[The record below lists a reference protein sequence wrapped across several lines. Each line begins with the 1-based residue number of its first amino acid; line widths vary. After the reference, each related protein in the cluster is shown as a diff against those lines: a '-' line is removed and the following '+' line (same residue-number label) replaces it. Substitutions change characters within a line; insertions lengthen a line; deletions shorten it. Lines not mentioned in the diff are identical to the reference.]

1 MKLALVSDIHANV
14 TALKAVLEEIA
25 RRHVDKFVLLGDLVN
40 YGMRPNE
47 IVDMVRDMDDKF
59 VAKIWGNHEKAVM
72 DNDTTRFATDRG
84 RAILHYTQKRLSQE
98 SIDFINNKMNRDGTC
113 TLEID
118 GKKFLLVHGILGDPY
133 WGKFTPAELMR
144 EEYAEYDYVLTAHS
158 HVCHY
163 FEVLFKADSPAT
175 RNKKKTIFIN
185 PGSVGQPRNINPCA
199 QFGIIDTVTTEYEH
213 VCVPYDIEAEQ
224 KLYTDEVDVFYKDRL
239 TLGI

>member
-1 MKLALVSDIHANV
+1 MKLAILSDIHANL
-14 TALKAVLEEIA
+14 TAYKTVIEEIN
-25 RRHVDKFVLLGDLVN
+25 RRGADKFVLLGDLIN

-47 IVDMVRDMDDKF
+47 VVEMTRQMDDRF

-84 RAILHYTQKRLSQE
+84 RAVLHYTQKNLSQN
-98 SIDFINNKMNRDGTC
+98 SLDFLNDKMDKNGTC
-113 TLEID
+113 SLEID
-118 GKKFLLVHGILGDPY
+118 GKSFLLVHGILGDPY
-133 WGKFTPAELMR
+133 WGKFTPAELCR
-144 EEYAEYDYVLTAHS
+144 EEYAQFDFVLTAHS

-163 FEVLFKADSPAT
+163 FEVLFKADSPST

-199 QFGIIDTVTTEYEH
+199 QFGILDTQTTEYTH
-213 VCVPYDIEAEQ
+213 VSVPYDFRSEQ
-224 KLYTDEVDVFYKDRL
+224 ELYTDDVDVFYKDRL

>member
-1 MKLALVSDIHANV
+1 MRLALLSDIHANV

-47 IVDMVRDMDDKF
+47 IVDMVREMDDKF
-59 VAKIWGNHEKAVM
+59 IAKIWGNHEKAVM

-84 RAILHYTQKRLSQE
+84 RAILHYTQNRLSQE

-113 TLEID
+113 SPEID
-118 GKKFLLVHGILGDPY
+118 GKKFLLVHGIMGDPY

-144 EEYAEYDYVLTAHS
+144 EEYAQYDFVLTAHS

-163 FEVLFKADSPAT
+163 FEVLFKADSPST
-175 RNKKKTIFIN
+175 RNKKKTVFIN

-199 QFGIIDTVTTEYEH
+199 QFGILDTATTEYEH
-213 VCVPYDIEAEQ
+213 VCVPYDIVAEQ
-224 KLYTDEVDVFYKDRL
+224 ELYTDEVDVFYKDRL

>member
-1 MKLALVSDIHANV
+1 MRLALLSDIHANV

-25 RRHVDKFVLLGDLVN
+25 QRRVDKFVLLGDLVN

-47 IVDMVRDMDDKF
+47 IVDMIRGMDDQF

-84 RAILHYTQKRLSQE
+84 RAILHYTQKHLSQV

-113 TLEID
+113 SLEID

-133 WGKFTPAELMR
+133 WGKFTPAELSR
-144 EEYAEYDYVLTAHS
+144 EEYAEFDFVLTAHS

-163 FEVLFKADSPAT
+163 FEVLFKADSPST
-175 RNKKKTIFIN
+175 RNKKKTVFIN

-199 QFGIIDTVTTEYEH
+199 QFGILDTATTGYEH
-213 VCVPYDIEAEQ
+213 VCVPYDIGAEQ
-224 KLYTDEVDVFYKDRL
+224 ELYTDEVDVFYKDRL

>member
-1 MKLALVSDIHANV
+1 MRLAILSDIHANV
-14 TALKAVLEEIA
+14 TALNAVLAEIG
-25 RRHVDKFVLLGDLVN
+25 RRHVDRFVLLGDLVN

-47 IVDMVRDMDDKF
+47 IVDIVRKMDDKF
-59 VAKIWGNHEKAVM
+59 IAKIWGNHEKAVM

-113 TLEID
+113 SLEID
-118 GKKFLLVHGILGDPY
+118 GKKFLLVHGIMGDPY
-133 WGKFTPAELMR
+133 WGKFAPAELMR
-144 EEYAEYDYVLTAHS
+144 EEYAQYDFVLTAHS

-163 FEVLFKADSPAT
+163 FEVLFKADSPST
-175 RNKKKTIFIN
+175 RNKKKTVFIN

-199 QFGIIDTVTTEYEH
+199 QFGILNTATTEYEH
-213 VCVPYDIEAEQ
+213 VCVSYDIVAEQ
-224 KLYTDEVDVFYKDRL
+224 ELYTDEVDVFYKDRL

>member
-1 MKLALVSDIHANV
+1 MRLALLSDIHANV
-14 TALKAVLEEIA
+14 SALSAVLAEAEK
-25 RRHVDKFVLLGDLVN
+25 RHVEKFVLLGDLVN

-47 IVDMVRDMDDKF
+47 IVDMIRNLDDRF

-72 DNDTTRFATDRG
+72 DNDTARFSTDRG
-84 RAILHYTQKRLSQE
+84 RAILHYTQSKLTQA
-98 SIDFINNKMNRDGTC
+98 SIDFINGKMNRDGIC
-113 TLEID
+113 ILLID

-133 WGKFTPAELMR
+133 WGKFTPAELSR
-144 EEYAEYDYVLTAHS
+144 EDYAEFDYVLTAHS

-163 FEVLFKADSPAT
+163 FEVLFKADSPET

-199 QFGIIDTVTTEYEH
+199 QFGILDTETTEYEH
-213 VCVPYDIEAEQ
+213 ICVPYDIKAEQ
-224 KLYTDEVDVFYKDRL
+224 GLYTDEVDLFYRDRL

>member
-1 MKLALVSDIHANV
+1 MRLALLSDIHANV
-14 TALKAVLEEIA
+14 SALSAVLAEAEK
-25 RRHVDKFVLLGDLVN
+25 RHVEKFVLLGDLVN

-47 IVDMVRDMDDKF
+47 IVDMIRNLDDRF

-72 DNDTTRFATDRG
+72 DNDTARFATDRG
-84 RAILHYTQKRLSQE
+84 RAILHYTQSKLTQA
-98 SIDFINNKMNRDGTC
+98 SIDFINGKMNRDGIC
-113 TLEID
+113 ILLID

-133 WGKFTPAELMR
+133 WGKFTPAELSR
-144 EEYAEYDYVLTAHS
+144 EDYAEFDYVLTAHS

-163 FEVLFKADSPAT
+163 FEVLFKADSPET

-199 QFGIIDTVTTEYEH
+199 QFGILDTETTEYEH
-213 VCVPYDIEAEQ
+213 ICVPYDIKAEQ
-224 KLYTDEVDVFYKDRL
+224 GLYTDEVDLFYRDRL

>member
-1 MKLALVSDIHANV
+1 MRLALLSDIHANV
-14 TALKAVLEEIA
+14 TALSAVLEECG

-40 YGMRPNE
+40 YGMRPND
-47 IVDMVRDMDDKF
+47 IVDMVREMDGKF
-59 VAKIWGNHEKAVM
+59 IAKIWGNHEKAVM

-98 SIDFINNKMNRDGTC
+98 SIDFINNRMNRDGFC
-113 TLEID
+113 TAEID

-133 WGKFTPAELMR
+133 WGKFTPAELSR

-163 FEVLFKADSPAT
+163 FEVLFKADSPST
-175 RNKKKTIFIN
+175 RNKKKTVFIN

-199 QFGIIDTVTTEYEH
+199 QFGILDTTTTAYEH
-213 VCVPYDIEAEQ
+213 VCVPYDFKAEQ
-224 KLYTDEVDVFYKDRL
+224 ELYTDEVDVFYRDRL